1 MGSKRVFMGMGVE
14 CREKFTGDV
23 AVLLRTLDVI
33 LNAGGVE
40 TDIPRTA

>member
-1 MGSKRVFMGMGVE
+1 MGNKRVFMDMGDV
-14 CREKFTGDV
+14 CREKLTGDI

-40 TDIPRTA
+40 TDIPGTA